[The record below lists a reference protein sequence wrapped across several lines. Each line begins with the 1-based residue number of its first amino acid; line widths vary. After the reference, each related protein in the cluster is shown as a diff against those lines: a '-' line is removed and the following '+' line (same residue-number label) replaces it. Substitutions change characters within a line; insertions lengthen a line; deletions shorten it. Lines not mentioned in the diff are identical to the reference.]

1 MTVAALRVIT
11 LAAMMSVFL
20 MLCLSAATTSAFVAN
35 ALVVPDPSKVVRDG
49 VDGVVEQVKE
59 NAGGLVRDGVD
70 GVVEQVKENAGGLLR
85 ADGNGGGILHDACY
99 IHTGCNGGAGYCDWD
114 CCNNNGGCWGG
125 GPAWFCNDGGAID
138 ASTVFDRCEIHR
150 NCKYAQFNEV
160 LRTWVCG
167 HEGDGG
173 LGITAAV
180 TDAATDAVTDAATGA
195 ARTVGGFS
203 AAAATDAIQS
213 VGECYIH
220 SGCNNGAGYCDSQCC
235 NDNGCSMGEG
245 WYCIDDQYVDDST
258 QFDRCLISAN
268 CGAAKYND
276 LLSAWVCDEGKF
288 GF

>member
-1 MTVAALRVIT
+1 MMVAALRVIT
-11 LAAMMSVFL
+11 LAAFLSVFL
-20 MLCLSAATTSAFVAN
+20 MLSAATTRALFVAN
-35 ALVVPDPSKVVRDG
+35 ALVVPDPSMLVRDG

-70 GVVEQVKENAGGLLR
+70 GGGF
-85 ADGNGGGILHDACY
+85 LHDACY
-99 IHTGCNGGAGYCDWD
+99 IHAGCNGGAEDLLWTGYKRPAAAYCDWD

-150 NCKYAQFNEV
+150 NCKYAKFNEV
-160 LRTWVCG
+160 LRMWVCG
-167 HEGDGG
+167 DEGDGG

-180 TDAATDAVTDAATGA
+180 TDAAT
-195 ARTVGGFS
+195 
-203 AAAATDAIQS
+203 AAATTVATIPATAATAAIQS

-220 SGCNNGAGYCDSQCC
+220 RGCNNGAGYCDSQCC

>member
-1 MTVAALRVIT
+1 M
-11 LAAMMSVFL
+11 AAMSVVTIAAAVYL
-20 MLCLSAATTSAFVAN
+20 LLSANALFVAN
-35 ALVVPDPSKVVRDG
+35 ALVVPDPSMLVRDG

-70 GVVEQVKENAGGLLR
+70 GGGF
-85 ADGNGGGILHDACY
+85 LHDACY
-99 IHTGCNGGAGYCDWD
+99 IHAGCNGGAEDLLWTGYKRPAAAYCDWD

-173 LGITAAV
+173 GK
-180 TDAATDAVTDAATGA
+180 G
-195 ARTVGGFS
+195 
-203 AAAATDAIQS
+203 
-213 VGECYIH
+213 CYIH
-220 SGCNNGAGYCDSQCC
+220 VGCNGGAGYCDSQCC

-245 WYCIDDQYVDDST
+245 WYCNDGQSVDDST
-258 QFDRCLISAN
+258 QYDRCLISPN
-268 CGAAKYND
+268 CEAAKYND
-276 LLSAWVCDEGKF
+276 LIRAWVCDEGKF

>member
-1 MTVAALRVIT
+1 MAAMSVIT
-11 LAAMMSVFL
+11 IAAAVYL
-20 MLCLSAATTSAFVAN
+20 LLSATALFVAN
-35 ALVVPDPSKVVRDG
+35 ALVVPDPS
-49 VDGVVEQVKE
+49 
-59 NAGGLVRDGVD
+59 N
-70 GVVEQVKENAGGLLR
+70 VVEQVKENAGGLLQH
-85 ADGNGGGILHDACY
+85 DGNGGGFLNDACY
-99 IHTGCNGGAGYCDWD
+99 IHEGCNGGAGYCDWD

-180 TDAATDAVTDAATGA
+180 TDAATDAATTVATIPATAATG
-195 ARTVGGFS
+195 
-203 AAAATDAIQS
+203 AIQS

-245 WYCIDDQYVDDST
+245 WYCNDGENVDDST

-276 LLSAWVCDEGKF
+276 LIRAWVCDEGKF

>member
-1 MTVAALRVIT
+1 M
-11 LAAMMSVFL
+11 AAMSVVTIAAAVYL
-20 MLCLSAATTSAFVAN
+20 LLSANALFVAN
-35 ALVVPDPSKVVRDG
+35 ALVVPDPSKLVQD

-59 NAGGLVRDGVD
+59 NGLGL
-70 GVVEQVKENAGGLLR
+70 GGLLQH
-85 ADGNGGGILHDACY
+85 DGNGGGFLNDACY
-99 IHTGCNGGAGYCDWD
+99 IHKGCTGGAGYCDWD

-173 LGITAAV
+173 GK
-180 TDAATDAVTDAATGA
+180 G
-195 ARTVGGFS
+195 
-203 AAAATDAIQS
+203 
-213 VGECYIH
+213 CYIH
-220 SGCNNGAGYCDSQCC
+220 VGCNGGAGYCDSQCC

-245 WYCIDDQYVDDST
+245 WYCNDGQSVDDST
-258 QFDRCLISAN
+258 QYDRCLISPN
-268 CGAAKYND
+268 CEAAKYND
-276 LLSAWVCDEGKF
+276 LISAWVCDQGKPF